1 MNNKEFDQL
10 VRDAAPKDLTPLDL
24 DYAIEFYRFQARM
37 ERRYLGEC
45 MQLASR
51 FKLCRINMLKELKA
65 AEELKAEEELKAAEE
80 LLAGTDEELV
90 AEEEP
95 SE

>member
-10 VRDAAPKDLTPLDL
+10 VRDAAPKDLTTLDL
-24 DYAIEFYRFQARM
+24 DYAIEFYRYQDRM
-37 ERRYLGEC
+37 ERRFLGEC

-51 FKLCRINMLKELKA
+51 FKMFRINMVKEFNAQEELRKEAEA
-65 AEELKAEEELKAAEE
+65 AEAAEAAE
-80 LLAGTDEELV
+80 TTEAVEETV
-90 AEEEP
+90 EEP